1 MTENLGLTHISMSQD
16 LKQEYVIVPVEIR
29 MNLVFAKFVRGIE
42 LFDLFDLFDLL
53 DLLEQ
58 IVETVGIV
66 DFEIF
71 VLVEN
76 SGYLFESLFVPVIFV
91 TFESFVVTL
100 FPKLFEIKIFETLVV
115 LNLVC

>member
-1 MTENLGLTHISMSQD
+1 MSQD

-42 LFDLFDLFDLL
+42 LFDLFDLL